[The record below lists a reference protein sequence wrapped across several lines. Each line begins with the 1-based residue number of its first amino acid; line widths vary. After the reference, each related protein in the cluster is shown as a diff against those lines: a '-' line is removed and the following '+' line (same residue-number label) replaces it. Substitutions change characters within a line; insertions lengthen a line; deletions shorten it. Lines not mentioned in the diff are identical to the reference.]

1 MASCSGCGSKVA
13 MFTKECPACITKRQN
28 AQQQEAA
35 AAQQAR
41 ELARQKTIKD
51 EFERI
56 QVDVKRGLPCFLH
69 TSQYISVDSEITGT
83 TFPINPYDDS
93 GVRVAGLSGWKVVG
107 TMPHTVGTALQNT
120 EGFNSVWAGGV
131 GGSVIGAYVLLELE
145 ITANNLEMMADDI
158 LEYLEETV

>member
-1 MASCSGCGSKVA
+1 
-13 MFTKECPACITKRQN
+13 MFTKECPDCISKRQ
-28 AQQQEAA
+28 AEQKQEAA
-35 AAQQAR
+35 AAQEAR

-69 TSQYISVDSEITGT
+69 TSQYISVNSEITGT
-83 TFPINPYDDS
+83 TFPITPYDDS

-107 TMPHTVGTALQNT
+107 TIPHTLGTALKNT

-145 ITANNLEMMADDI
+145 ITPSNLEMMSEDI

>member
-1 MASCSGCGSKVA
+1 MASCSGCGTKVA

-35 AAQQAR
+35 AAQEVR
-41 ELARQKTIKD
+41 EQARQKTIKD
-51 EFERI
+51 EFTRI
-56 QVDVKRGLPCFLH
+56 QIDVKRGLPCFLH
-69 TSQYISVDSEITGT
+69 TSQYISVNSEITGT
-83 TFPINPYDDS
+83 SFPISPYDDS

-107 TMPHTVGTALQNT
+107 TIPHTLGTALQNN
-120 EGFNSVWAGGV
+120 EGFGTVWAGGV

-145 ITANNLEMMADDI
+145 ITATNLEMMAEDI

>member
-1 MASCSGCGSKVA
+1 MASCSGCGTKVA
-13 MFTKECPACITKRQN
+13 MFTKECPACTTERQN

-35 AAQQAR
+35 AVQHER
-41 ELARQKTIKD
+41 EEARQKTIED

-83 TFPINPYDDS
+83 VFPISPYDDS

-107 TMPHTVGTALQNT
+107 TIPHTIGTALQNT

-145 ITANNLEMMADDI
+145 ITSNNLEMMKEDI